1 MKILNIK
8 IFVILFYFLF
18 INSLFAEVLK
28 KIEVNGN
35 KRISSETIKV
45 YGDLQLNKDYQNKD
59 INDVIKKLYDTN
71 FFSNIS
77 TNFSSKIISDTGS
90 IFISLI
96 EPLDL

>member
-59 INDVIKKLYDTN
+59 INDVI
-71 FFSNIS
+71 
-77 TNFSSKIISDTGS
+77 
-90 IFISLI
+90 
-96 EPLDL
+96 